1 MAIQAWL
8 DKKKKAEEIARIK
21 REAQESHLSR
31 IHSLDD
37 TTDIER
43 RIESSKKGHNEA
55 VEAVKAL
62 ISGSRESG
70 G

>member
-8 DKKKKAEEIARIK
+8 DKKKKEEEIARIK

-43 RIESSKKGHNEA
+43 RIESSKKGFNEA
-55 VEAVKAL
+55 VEAVRAL
-62 ISGSRESG
+62 IGGSREG
-70 G
+70 GG